1 MSSLYTNAV
10 ATIYPSLC
18 GPTNIPPLES
28 VSLNIPLVCSNAY
41 SMKKQMGN
49 SAIYFNPN
57 DYNNISKK
65 INLILNNKKL
75 RKKLISNGRKK
86 IASYNINHFSRLLEK
101 YINKTLN

>member
-1 MSSLYTNAV
+1 MSSLYTSAV

-57 DYNNISKK
+57 DYKNISKK

-86 IASYNINHFSRLLEK
+86 IVSYNINHFSRLLEK